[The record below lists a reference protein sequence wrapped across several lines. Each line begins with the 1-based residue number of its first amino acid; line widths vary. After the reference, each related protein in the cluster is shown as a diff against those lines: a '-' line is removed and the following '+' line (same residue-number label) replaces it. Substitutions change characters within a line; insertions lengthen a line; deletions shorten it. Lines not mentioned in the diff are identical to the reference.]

1 MRVVIGVGLR
11 RWIKRLEREVDGV
24 TVELRCPEC
33 GAEFTAKGED
43 PLLDY
48 LAHEW
53 ANGYDGETY
62 RETPADVLAIVLAIA
77 NHEHDPSLMID
88 KATGKPWVGEL
99 FAGTVRMPDDV
110 PDLSEQARAERGEV

>member
-1 MRVVIGVGLR
+1 MGLR
-11 RWIKRLEREVDGV
+11 DKLKRLERATDVR

-33 GAEFTAKGED
+33 GAEFAAKGED

-53 ANGYDGETY
+53 AKGYEGETY
-62 RETPADVLAIVLAIA
+62 RETPADVVRIA
-77 NHEHDPSLMID
+77 NHEHDPSLMIN
-88 KATGKPWVGEL
+88 KATGKPWVGEF

-110 PDLSEQARAERGEV
+110 EDLSEQAKASEASGEV